1 MRAVAAPI
9 TARSTRCSASAPI
22 EAPTSSTIDSPRK
35 VGHSA
40 AIAGRSMPGSVLRLN
55 FDIAI
60 SAPVLPPDTTM
71 SASPFFTASMAS
83 HIEDFQRP

>member
-40 AIAGRSMPGSVLRLN
+40 AIAGRSMPGRVLRLN

-60 SAPVLPPDTTM
+60 SAPVLPADTAT
-71 SASPFFTASMAS
+71 SASPFLTASMAS